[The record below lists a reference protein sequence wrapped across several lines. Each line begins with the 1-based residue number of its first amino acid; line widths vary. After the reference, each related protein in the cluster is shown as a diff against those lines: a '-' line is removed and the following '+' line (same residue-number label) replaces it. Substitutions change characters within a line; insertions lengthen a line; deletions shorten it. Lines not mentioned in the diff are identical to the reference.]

1 MRKGPESVYDKCNII
16 VGVIEV
22 LKVVNLNPI
31 HGEVQLIQHYVI
43 KYYVCNYSN
52 MMGAISGAGSTY
64 PSGVPEFILVFIG
77 VRVTQSLVLWVMF
90 VDRFS
95 MYNF

>member
-43 KYYVCNYSN
+43 KFISDLQQVVVFSGYSGWCNCHLYCKSKFYTE
-52 MMGAISGAGSTY
+52 GRFIF
-64 PSGVPEFILVFIG
+64 FIL
-77 VRVTQSLVLWVMF
+77 T
-90 VDRFS
+90 
-95 MYNF
+95 